1 MDVSDWL
8 IEGANGRIWLAN
20 RGGEVFIS
28 FVTIIFISVGL
39 NAPPS
44 SWITIPEDRGSRV
57 LVAVESFLYAVTND
71 VVKLVSHVLLV
82 SFMYLYY

>member
-1 MDVSDWL
+1 MNASDWL
-8 IEGANGRIWLAN
+8 IEGAKFSSVLLP
-20 RGGEVFIS
+20 
-28 FVTIIFISVGL
+28 IIFISVGL

-71 VVKLVSHVLLV
+71 VVKLVSHALLV